1 MLFLSIGSQAM
12 TIGSATVLQVENPT
26 AHIGDVFT
34 VDITCIPSE
43 PVKAWEL
50 KIRYDNETL
59 QLLNITEGDF
69 FGDYQT
75 FFIMNITLDLA
86 YALVVGKGNVSAQ
99 GVVCTMVFEAMG
111 VGNTTLGLY
120 DAGVCNETQYLELT
134 TQDGSVRVLVNESD
148 LSFAQR
154 RFADGLNTM
163 EGWNTFR
170 SGVWSYME
178 GWASFKNNIP
188 TIQGYSTFTALDK
201 EKDDY
206 TVVSALAIIIL
217 IAAMIIVF
225 LKR

>member
-1 MLFLSIGSQAM
+1 M
-12 TIGSATVLQVENPT
+12 TIGSATVLQVENTT

-111 VGNTTLGLY
+111 VGNATLGLY

-134 TQDGSVRVLVNESD
+134 TQDGSVRVLGPQMS
-148 LSFAQR
+148 
-154 RFADGLNTM
+154 

-188 TIQGYSTFTALDK
+188 TIQGYSTFTTLDK

-206 TVVSALAIIIL
+206 TLVSALAIIIL